1 MNTMRESYA
10 RIPFAG
16 EYDGRLCQQG
26 ASTGQMFHRN
36 RWWNVGKPLLYWFKR
51 RYSINESDTDIN
63 IDYELRPDGTR
74 SMNIPVRYIRRL
86 DDPREI
92 NSDVLGSVMDFYE
105 MSLNYENKS
114 KALPLFLTAVDKLN
128 QTGTTRTRQKTFL
141 KGIVNR

>member
-1 MNTMRESYA
+1 
-10 RIPFAG
+10 
-16 EYDGRLCQQG
+16 
-26 ASTGQMFHRN
+26 MFHRN
-36 RWWNVGKPLLYWFKR
+36 RWWNIGRPLLYWFKR

-86 DDPREI
+86 DNPQEI

-128 QTGTTRTRQKTFL
+128 
-141 KGIVNR
+141 